1 MSKRTRQL
9 LNENNALENRIQNP
23 ENKEIL
29 TNMVVYI
36 RAANISPYDQE
47 KVRRD
52 ITGMILDGEHR
63 GAHIKEVIGED
74 YRLFCDAVIAEIPKP
89 TGRARILSF
98 CRDLFLLTGMLLA
111 LWLFFQCIQQLIKP
125 STWPYAT
132 LTAGNLISGLLIL
145 ALSTAL
151 VQAICKNAFPTDTGP
166 KKKEALL
173 FFLLLFFAMLLCM
186 GANAFITYPI
196 ASIHLLFAVGSIAL
210 LFILYKILDA
220 KLD

>member
-9 LNENNALENRIQNP
+9 LNENNALEKRIQNP
-23 ENKEIL
+23 ENKEAL

-63 GAHIKEVIGED
+63 GARIKEVIGED

-145 ALSTAL
+145 TLSTAL
-151 VQAICKNAFPTDTGP
+151 VQKN
-166 KKKEALL
+166 
-173 FFLLLFFAMLLCM
+173 
-186 GANAFITYPI
+186 
-196 ASIHLLFAVGSIAL
+196 
-210 LFILYKILDA
+210 
-220 KLD
+220 